1 MGAAAGLVRQG
12 DPPVA
17 PDNPGRGT
25 DRDPYEP
32 RQSSQGKRANS
43 SGKSVGQLEPVS
55 DEEKARQVC
64 LELLSRTP
72 RTRRQLAT
80 ALQKRGVPGET
91 AEAVLG
97 RFAEVGLIDDAAFAQ
112 AWVES
117 RHHSRGLAKGM
128 LAVELQQRGVEPE
141 DVQAAVGTL
150 GADEEIETAR
160 RLVAKRVAATR
171 GRLLPNRVRQLVGML
186 ARKGYPASLAYRVVR
201 EALEE
206 DLPNSETP
214 RVDRLR
220 LEALEL
226 AAAEDDTS

>member
-1 MGAAAGLVRQG
+1 
-12 DPPVA
+12 
-17 PDNPGRGT
+17 
-25 DRDPYEP
+25 
-32 RQSSQGKRANS
+32 
-43 SGKSVGQLEPVS
+43 VGQPEPVS

-72 RTRRQLAT
+72 RTRTQLAT
-80 ALQKRGVPGET
+80 ALRKRGVPEET

-150 GADEEIETAR
+150 GPDEEIETAR

-171 GRLLPNRVRQLVGML
+171 GRPLPNRVRQLVGML
-186 ARKGYPASLAYRVVR
+186 ARKGYPASLAYRIVR

-206 DLPNSETP
+206 DIPNSETP

-220 LEALEL
+220 LEALDL
-226 AAAEDDTS
+226 AAAEDDTG

>member
-1 MGAAAGLVRQG
+1 VAGLVRRVG
-12 DPPVA
+12 PPSA
-17 PDNPGRGT
+17 PGKPVRGA

-32 RQSSQGKRANS
+32 RSSARGKPANS
-43 SGKSVGQLEPVS
+43 PGQTAGPPEPVS

-64 LELLSRTP
+64 LELLSRSP
-72 RTRRQLAT
+72 RTRTQLAG
-80 ALQKRGVPGET
+80 ALHKRGVPDGV

-97 RFAEVGLIDDAAFAQ
+97 RFAEVGLIDDAAFAR

-117 RHHSRGLAKGM
+117 RHHSRGLAKSM
-128 LAVELQQRGVEPE
+128 LAVELEQRGVEPE

-150 GADEEIETAR
+150 GPDEEVETAR
-160 RLVAKRVAATR
+160 RLVAKRVAASR
-171 GRLLPNRVRQLVGML
+171 GRPVPNRVRQLVGLL

-206 DLPNSETP
+206 DLANSETP

-220 LEALEL
+220 LEALDL
-226 AAAEDDTS
+226 AAAEDDTC